1 MKKLILMIALGAITG
16 AALAQETDTEATKVA
31 LTTDAGVALSNE
43 QLEAYEGSYELMP
56 NFNLEFSIKN
66 GKLISQAT
74 GQEKHELVAKGDHK
88 FIPRTFAATITF
100 IPNSQGEF
108 DSLILEQGGQ
118 KITAPKVK

>member
-16 AALAQETDTEATKVA
+16 AALAQDSSKETSKTS
-31 LTTDAGVALSNE
+31 LTASAGIVLSNE
-43 QLEAYEGSYELMP
+43 QLQAYEGSYELMP

-88 FIPRTFAATITF
+88 FIPRTFSATITF

-108 DSLILEQGGQ
+108 DSLVLEQRGQ